1 MKIEELKRKVLE
13 NLYNPNIRNYRDIDI
28 KNGDLIVLG
37 FVHVN
42 NSYIAMGQYQF
53 GDMHNS
59 VNIVNCIEIEVKDLF
74 GEKIN
79 PFNKEKELDIETAQF
94 WRIATDTESEL
105 YYNLYPHFDVIN
117 SIDKF
122 LEESKYCDIDEEDL
136 INLLTYIK
144 CYLNKQMCD

>member
-13 NLYNPNIRNYRDIDI
+13 NLYNENIRNYRDIDV

-37 FVHVN
+37 FVHPN

-53 GDMHNS
+53 GDMHNF
-59 VNIVNCIEIEVKDLF
+59 VNIVNGVEIETKDTF

-136 INLLTYIK
+136 INLLNYIK

>member
-1 MKIEELKRKVLE
+1 MKIEELKKEVLE
-13 NLYNPNIRNYRDIDI
+13 NLHNLYIRNYRNIDI

-37 FVHVN
+37 FVQPN

-59 VNIVNCIEIEVKDLF
+59 VNIINCIELEVKDMF
-74 GEKIN
+74 GDKIN

-105 YYNLYPHFDVIN
+105 YYTLYPHFDIIN
-117 SIDKF
+117 NIDKF
-122 LEESKYCDIDEEDL
+122 IEDSKHCDIDEEEVIDL
-136 INLLTYIK
+136 LNYIK
-144 CYLNKQMCD
+144 DYLNKQMCD

>member
-1 MKIEELKRKVLE
+1 MRIEELKKEVLKNLH
-13 NLYNPNIRNYRDIDI
+13 NLYIRNYRNIDI

-37 FVHVN
+37 FVKPN

-74 GEKIN
+74 GDKIN
-79 PFNKEKELDIETAQF
+79 PFNKEKELDIETAEF

-105 YYNLYPHFDVIN
+105 YYTLYPHFDIIN
-117 SIDKF
+117 NIDKF
-122 LEESKYCDIDEEDL
+122 IENSKNCDIDEEEVIDL
-136 INLLTYIK
+136 LNYIK
-144 CYLNKQMCD
+144 DYLNKQMCD

>member
-1 MKIEELKRKVLE
+1 MRIKELKKEVLE
-13 NLYNPNIRNYRDIDI
+13 NLHNLYIRNYRDIDV

-37 FVHVN
+37 FVKPN
-42 NSYIAMGQYQF
+42 NSYIVMGQYQF
-53 GDMHNS
+53 GDMHNF
-59 VNIVNCIEIEVKDLF
+59 VNIVNCVEIEVKEMF

-79 PFNKEKELDIETAQF
+79 PFNKEKELDIETAEF

-105 YYNLYPHFDVIN
+105 YHNLYPHFDVIN

-136 INLLTYIK
+136 IDLLNYIK